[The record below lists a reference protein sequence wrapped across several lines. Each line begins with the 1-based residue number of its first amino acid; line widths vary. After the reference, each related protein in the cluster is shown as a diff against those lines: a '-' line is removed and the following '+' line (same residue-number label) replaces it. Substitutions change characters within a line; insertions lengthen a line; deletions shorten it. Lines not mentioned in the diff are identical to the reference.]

1 MQLTSL
7 GFLFVLLP
15 VGGLIYYFLRGAG
28 RRRFLLGYSL
38 LFVGL
43 LSPLCLLLLLAV
55 MVPDYLLA
63 RYIAMAHP
71 RARSILLGCV
81 IKDISLAVVC
91 SILTELDKLILPVGI
106 SIAAFTSVGYLIDLY
121 HGECDPIDDPIR
133 YGVFCS
139 FFGKLYIGPIVS
151 AQQFV
156 PQLDDPQMTAEGITR
171 GMVQYLRGLAKIVIL
186 AGSLQELITQ
196 WETLLSLEVTILG
209 TWLHVLCYIFY
220 IYFTLSGYSDMARG
234 TGAVFGLDLPE
245 NFHHPLQSYSVAD
258 FFGRFNISANRFVRK
273 YVYQALGAEDNGP
286 LSTSVNILLITMLMG
301 LWYGINLNY
310 LVWGAFLGLF
320 IIFEVLYIERHVEKI
335 PPYLCRM
342 YTFIAILISFCWY
355 CGDSLA
361 ASAASLRVMLGLG
374 GAVFLVLA
382 LKLYQLQIK
391 QHDYYQSKALDQQT
405 RSTVVTASRGTIY
418 DRNGNELAVSATA
431 ETVFLS
437 PKELAEELEKPET
450 KWTKE
455 SLSAGLSQLLGVTQE
470 SILEQMERTYSQYEV
485 VKLRVDEDT
494 DLQGGEPVTLVVRPE
509 GISLMGLEETVPEG
523 TALRGTIENYSF
535 LGRMI
540 RYWVRVGEEVFV
552 IDDANVDLTG
562 ARTGDVQLRLD
573 TRKLH
578 VLKGGG
584 ADAAG

>member
-1 MQLTSL
+1 M
-7 GFLFVLLP
+7 
-15 VGGLIYYFLRGAG
+15 
-28 RRRFLLGYSL
+28 
-38 LFVGL
+38 
-43 LSPLCLLLLLAV
+43 
-55 MVPDYLLA
+55 
-63 RYIAMAHP
+63 
-71 RARSILLGCV
+71 
-81 IKDISLAVVC
+81 VC

-310 LVWGAFLGLF
+310 LVWGAFLGP
-320 IIFEVLYIERHVEKI
+320 VS
-335 PPYLCRM
+335 
-342 YTFIAILISFCWY
+342 YTHLTLPTNS
-355 CGDSLA
+355 
-361 ASAASLRVMLGLG
+361 RV
-374 GAVFLVLA
+374 
-382 LKLYQLQIK
+382 
-391 QHDYYQSKALDQQT
+391 
-405 RSTVVTASRGTIY
+405 
-418 DRNGNELAVSATA
+418 
-431 ETVFLS
+431 
-437 PKELAEELEKPET
+437 
-450 KWTKE
+450 
-455 SLSAGLSQLLGVTQE
+455 
-470 SILEQMERTYSQYEV
+470 
-485 VKLRVDEDT
+485 
-494 DLQGGEPVTLVVRPE
+494 
-509 GISLMGLEETVPEG
+509 
-523 TALRGTIENYSF
+523 
-535 LGRMI
+535 
-540 RYWVRVGEEVFV
+540 
-552 IDDANVDLTG
+552 
-562 ARTGDVQLRLD
+562 
-573 TRKLH
+573 
-578 VLKGGG
+578 
-584 ADAAG
+584 